1 MKYVYA
7 CPYTYILSFF
17 LVKLLFNL
25 NKNNDNNNEK
35 TLKIIKSIIFAL
47 FVLEEN

>member
-1 MKYVYA
+1 MSI
-7 CPYTYILSFF
+7 YIYPSFF
-17 LVKLLFNL
+17 CKITFQC